1 MNKEEVWK
9 TIEKY
14 PNYMISNLGKIK
26 SLNYKRTGKEQILK
40 QSINGR
46 GYYYVLISINNKYKN
61 ILIHKA
67 VAEAFLKNDNNYS
80 DVNHIDGN
88 KLNNCITNLEFCT
101 RSENIKHAYKNNWRN
116 KQVGN
121 TYKKRCQLA
130 IEYIESKEYEYGD
143 EEQDNYIYDIGFDE
157 VNELLDILK
166 GMK

>member
-1 MNKEEVWK
+1 MSEEEVWK
-9 TIEKY
+9 IIEKY

-67 VAEAFLKNDNNYS
+67 VAEAFLENDNNYS

-88 KLNNCITNLEFCT
+88 KLNNCIANLEFCT
-101 RSENIKHAYKNNWRN
+101 RSENI
-116 KQVGN
+116 
-121 TYKKRCQLA
+121 
-130 IEYIESKEYEYGD
+130 
-143 EEQDNYIYDIGFDE
+143 
-157 VNELLDILK
+157 
-166 GMK
+166 

>member
-1 MNKEEVWK
+1 MSKEEVWK
-9 TIEKY
+9 VIEKY

-46 GYYYVLISINNKYKN
+46 GYYYVLVSINNKYKN

-67 VAEAFLKNDNNYS
+67 VAEAFLENDNNYS

-101 RSENIKHAYKNNWRN
+101 RSENIKHAYKNNLRN

-130 IEYIESKEYEYGD
+130 IEYIEHSWWLRLDQVYDTSKDLKGWEV
-143 EEQDNYIYDIGFDE
+143 EQ
-157 VNELLDILK
+157 LLEILK
-166 GMK
+166 GKE